1 MHEVISGIV
10 ILCSPVL
17 VKLNKVLFISILS
30 CGINKMTPFHENTK
44 TAASA
49 TVFVFLFH

>member
-10 ILCSPVL
+10 ILCSSVL

-30 CGINKMTPFHENTK
+30 CGINKMTPGNHSTD
-44 TAASA
+44 
-49 TVFVFLFH
+49 